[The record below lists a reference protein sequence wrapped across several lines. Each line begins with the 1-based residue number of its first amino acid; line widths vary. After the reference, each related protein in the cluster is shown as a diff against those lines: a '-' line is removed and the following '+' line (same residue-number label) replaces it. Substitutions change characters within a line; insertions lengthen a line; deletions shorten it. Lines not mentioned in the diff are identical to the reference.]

1 MKGSIIG
8 ALLVV
13 GIFAGGGV
21 LQKAQQAYEAQ
32 DYPSSVEAYFDALST
47 YPEMGGTIRYNLA
60 QSFLAM
66 DSIRDA
72 VRQFRLTMEGND
84 QVAGSLAANQLG
96 IMLSDQGK
104 EYDALDLFRRAL
116 ILDPENEKA
125 RYNYEITSRFLKEQ
139 EEALKKQQ
147 IKNVDDMLDP
157 PSESD
162 EALIQSLI
170 EGYTQPVPGTAPDM
184 AQPVGIDTL
193 PLPLARQ
200 VLEKMKRENPQFIQQ
215 LRKKPS
221 NQPRKS
227 KKPDW

>member
-13 GIFAGGGV
+13 GLFAGGSI
-21 LQKAQQAYEAQ
+21 LQKAQEAYEKQ
-32 DYPSSVEAYFDALST
+32 DYLASVEAYYDALT
-47 YPEMGGTIRYNLA
+47 AYPEMTGTIRYNLA

-66 DSIRDA
+66 DSVKDA
-72 VRQFRLTMEGND
+72 VRHFRLTMEGSD
-84 QVAGSLAANQLG
+84 PVAGSLAANQLG
-96 IMLSDQGK
+96 VMLSRQGK
-104 EYDALDLFRRAL
+104 DYDALDLFRRAL
-116 ILDPENEKA
+116 VLDPKNEKA
-125 RYNYEITSRFLKEQ
+125 RYNYEITSHFLKQQ
-139 EEALKKQQ
+139 EEALKNQKPQN
-147 IKNVDDMLDP
+147 IDDMLDP
-157 PSESD
+157 PTAPD
-162 EALIQSLI
+162 QALLQRLKDS
-170 EGYTQPVPGTAPDM
+170 YRQAVPGTVSDM

-221 NQPRKS
+221 SKARKG